1 MKNVIIN
8 SEDCNYSYKS
18 LRGMDIDTSING
30 TGAASYYLADGTYF
44 AIQIQSDGY
53 AQVIV
58 DANGHK
64 KPNIFGYDIHSYAL
78 YTGFRKCR
86 GGLLWAGYGGFNSDT
101 ACAKN
106 KTGADCI
113 WLIMKNNWKIPTL
126 EEYKRLGGTE
136 AQYPFTNL

>member
-1 MKNVIIN
+1 
-8 SEDCNYSYKS
+8 
-18 LRGMDIDTSING
+18 MDIDTSING

-78 YTGFRKCR
+78 YTGLGNAEADFY
-86 GGLLWAGYGGFNSDT
+86 GQVMAVLIPILLAQ
-101 ACAKN
+101 KI
-106 KTGADCI
+106 KQE
-113 WLIMKNNWKIPTL
+113 LIVF
-126 EEYKRLGGTE
+126 G
-136 AQYPFTNL
+136 